1 MLFDSHTH
9 VNFKDFDDDRDE
21 VIKRCLDED
30 VWMINVGT
38 DAEHSKKA
46 VAIAHAYP
54 EGVYAAVGVH
64 PNDGEKAGEFSVIEE
79 LAKDKKVV
87 AIGETGLDYYRGQ
100 GMKNEKLKT
109 KNDNAKFELI
119 KKKQKEL
126 FIKHIRL
133 AQKVNKPL
141 IIHCRDAHDDLL
153 ELLKANSYKLT
164 ASPGVMH
171 FFTGTKEDAEKY
183 LELGF
188 YLSFSGV
195 LTFTHDYDELVRSV
209 PLERILVETDAPF
222 VAPVPHRGKRNEPSY
237 VKYAAQ
243 RIAEIKGLSF
253 EEVAEQTA
261 RNARELLRI

>member
-9 VNFKDFDDDRDE
+9 VNFKDFDDDRGA
-21 VIKRCLDED
+21 VIKRCLDENI
-30 VWMINVGT
+30 WMINVGT

-64 PNDGEKAGEFSVIEE
+64 PNDGEKEGEFSVIEE
-79 LAKDKKVV
+79 LAKDEKVV
-87 AIGETGLDYYRGQ
+87 AIGETGLDYFRITSD
-100 GMKNEKLKT
+100 EART
-109 KNDNAKFELI
+109 KE
-119 KKKQKEL
+119 KQKEL
-126 FIKHIRL
+126 FIKHIEL
-133 AQKVNKPL
+133 AQRVKKPL

-153 ELLKANSYKLT
+153 ELLRATRCALL

-183 LELGF
+183 LALGF

-195 LTFTHDYDELVRSV
+195 LTFTHDYDDLVRWV
-209 PLERILVETDAPF
+209 PFDRILVETDAPF

-243 RIAEIKGLSF
+243 RIADIKGLSF
-253 EEVAEQTA
+253 EEVAKQTTQ
-261 RNARELLRI
+261 NARELFRV